1 MHGAEFIGEMFSD
14 LTKGSIF
21 ISSLAN
27 DRSQAKRIP
36 RRERDRKPLATR
48 EGQNTN
54 ADES

>member
-14 LTKGSIF
+14 LTK
-21 ISSLAN
+21 
-27 DRSQAKRIP
+27 QAKRIP

-54 ADES
+54 ADKS